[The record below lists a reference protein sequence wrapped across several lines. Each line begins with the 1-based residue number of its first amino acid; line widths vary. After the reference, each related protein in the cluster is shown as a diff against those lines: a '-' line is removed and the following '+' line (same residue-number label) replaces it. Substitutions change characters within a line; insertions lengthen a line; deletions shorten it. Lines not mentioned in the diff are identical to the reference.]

1 MPESFEIVGKT
12 LAGLEGVLANELA
25 ALGARDIVPGLRLVS
40 FRGDRGLLYRV
51 NLWCRTA
58 IRFLRPIHSF
68 PATNETE
75 LYDGISAIDWR
86 QYLDVDGSLAID
98 PVVHNSFCTHSLYAA
113 QLAKDAI
120 VDQFR
125 SRTGRRPSVDLKD
138 PDLRINL
145 HINQNQ
151 VTVHLDSSGDSLHKR
166 GYRTEAGEAPISEV
180 LAAGILSLTGWN
192 RATALVD
199 PMCGSGTF
207 VIEAARLA
215 RNIAPGILR
224 PFAFERWK
232 DYDRSLHSEL
242 DKEARA
248 AVRDHLPFEI
258 VGSDRDDRVVEIARQ
273 NARHAG
279 VEASVRFESID
290 FADLAPPDPPGVL
303 VVNPP
308 YDERMKVHAIASFYR
323 RIGDTL
329 KQRFDGYTAFVF
341 SGNLEAAK
349 HVGLRTSRR
358 IALFNGPIECRLL
371 RYEIRGRVV
380 APTTAPGGAG
390 LARDQG
396 IVVHAARV
404 HSSKEPRAGRPHH
417 MAEAIATLVGGEPDG
432 GAGPT
437 DLAPETTEND
447 PPPVET
453 TADPGG
459 TAASCSV
466 ATQSVDGRVSHQFE
480 MFSNRLRRMGRH
492 WKKWAKRQ
500 GITCFRVYDRDIPD
514 VPLAIDIY
522 GDRLHVAEFERPHA
536 RTESEHTDWLRAM
549 VETARSVLDV
559 PHERVYFKQH
569 RRQRGAWQYSRQADH
584 DEYFEVTEAGH
595 RFLVNLA
602 DYLDTGLFLDHR
614 ITRSMVQTDA
624 AGKRFL
630 NLFGYTGSFTVYAA
644 AGGASSTTTVDLSQ
658 NYLDWTLR
666 NMGLNGFNGPEHQ
679 FVCDDGLCFLQ
690 TAARSNQPLYDLAVV
705 DPPTFSNS
713 KGLRH
718 DFDVQR
724 DHVHLLEL
732 VLSILSPGGR
742 IYFSTNRRKFRFE
755 QDRIPGVLVR
765 EFTGQTVPLD
775 FQRKRP
781 HRCWELTRTG
791 S

>member
-1 MPESFEIVGKT
+1 MPDSFEIVGKT
-12 LAGLEGVLANELA
+12 LTGLEGVLADELA

-40 FRGDRGLLYRV
+40 FRGDRRLLYRA

-58 IRFLRPIHSF
+58 IRILRPIHSF
-68 PATNETE
+68 PATNERE
-75 LYDGISAIDWR
+75 LYDGIASIDWR

-98 PVVHNSFCTHSLYAA
+98 PVVHSSFCTHSLYAA

-125 SRTGRRPSVDLKD
+125 GRTGRRPSVDLKD

-166 GYRTEAGEAPISEV
+166 GYRTEAGEAPINEV
-180 LAAGILSLTGWN
+180 LAAGILSLTGWD
-192 RATALVD
+192 RGSALVD

-232 DYDRSLHSEL
+232 DYDRALHSEL
-242 DKEARA
+242 DKQARA
-248 AVRDHLPFEI
+248 AVPDHLPFEF
-258 VGSDRDDRVVEIARQ
+258 VGSDRDARVAELARQ
-273 NARHAG
+273 NARNAG
-279 VEASVRFESID
+279 VETSVRFETVD
-290 FADLAPPDPPGVL
+290 FADLSPPDPPGVL

-308 YDERMKVHAIASFYR
+308 YDERMKVDAIASFYR

-341 SGNLEAAK
+341 TGNLEAAK
-349 HVGLRTSRR
+349 HIGLRTSRR

-371 RYEIRGRVV
+371 RYEVRGRVV
-380 APTTAPGGAG
+380 APTTAPS
-390 LARDQG
+390 
-396 IVVHAARV
+396 V
-404 HSSKEPRAGRPHH
+404 
-417 MAEAIATLVGGEPDG
+417 
-432 GAGPT
+432 
-437 DLAPETTEND
+437 
-447 PPPVET
+447 
-453 TADPGG
+453 G
-459 TAASCSV
+459 TAAAPAVAATACSV
-466 ATQSVDGRVSHQFE
+466 ATQATDGRTSQQFE
-480 MFSNRLRRMGRH
+480 MFSNRLRRMSRH
-492 WKKWAKRQ
+492 WKKWARRQ

-536 RTESEHTDWLRAM
+536 HTDSEHDDWLRAI

-569 RRQRGAWQYSRQADH
+569 RRQRGAWQYPRQADR

-614 ITRSMVQTDA
+614 ITRSMVQADA

-644 AGGASSTTTVDLSQ
+644 AGGAASTTTVDLSQ
-658 NYLDWTLR
+658 NYLDWAGR
-666 NMGLNGFNGPEHQ
+666 NLGLNGFSGREHQ
-679 FVCDDGLCFLQ
+679 CVCEDSLLFLR
-690 TAARSNQPLYDLAVV
+690 TAGRSNQPLYELAVV
-705 DPPTFSNS
+705 GPQRSPIARVCRTTSTYSAITCSCSNW
-713 KGLRH
+713 
-718 DFDVQR
+718 
-724 DHVHLLEL
+724 
-732 VLSILSPGGR
+732 
-742 IYFSTNRRKFRFE
+742 
-755 QDRIPGVLVR
+755 
-765 EFTGQTVPLD
+765 
-775 FQRKRP
+775 
-781 HRCWELTRTG
+781 CWQL
-791 S
+791 